1 MPPITPPIRST
12 TGVVCDRPADLP
24 HCSAGQQ
31 PRNNPWV
38 VIPIHDRNPTSRTPY
53 VTRALI
59 ALNAVAFLVSPLVL
73 GGLGDSAAEAACS
86 VQEFFDRWAAI
97 PRELMSG
104 EQLPLVVGP
113 AVIDATGAPAC
124 QLVEPAYEKLPIV
137 SAVTA
142 MFLHG
147 GWVHL
152 LGNMLFLFVF
162 GNNVEDRLGHVRY
175 LLFFLVCGIAATY
188 AFALTDVDART
199 TLVGASGAIAGVLGA
214 YLAWYPRARVI
225 SLVPFLLF
233 IPVPLPAWVVLSSW
247 FVIQAFYSLGTG
259 VAGGDVAYVS
269 HVAGFAV
276 GFLFGL
282 ALGRGKEPPRPVS
295 PYDVVPYRPR

>member
-1 MPPITPPIRST
+1 
-12 TGVVCDRPADLP
+12 
-24 HCSAGQQ
+24 
-31 PRNNPWV
+31 V
-38 VIPIHDRNPTSRTPY
+38 VIPIHDRNPTRRTPY
-53 VTRALI
+53 VTRVLI
-59 ALNAVAFLVSPLVL
+59 AVNAAAFLVSPLVL
-73 GGLGDSAAEAACS
+73 GGIGDSAAEAACA
-86 VQEFFDRWAAI
+86 VQGFFDRWAAI

-104 EQLPLVVGP
+104 EQLPLVAGP
-113 AVIDATGAPAC
+113 AVLDATGAPAC
-124 QLVEPAYEKLPIV
+124 QLVEPTYEKWPIL
-137 SAVTA
+137 STVTA
-142 MFLHG
+142 AFLHG

-175 LLFFLVCGIAATY
+175 LLFYLACAVAAAY
-188 AFALTDVDART
+188 VFALTDVNGRA

-225 SLVPFLLF
+225 ALVPFLLF
-233 IPVPLPAWVVLSSW
+233 IPLPLPAWVVLGSW
-247 FVIQAFYSLGTG
+247 FVIQAFYSLGAG
-259 VAGGDVAYVS
+259 VAGGDVAYMS

>member
-1 MPPITPPIRST
+1 
-12 TGVVCDRPADLP
+12 
-24 HCSAGQQ
+24 
-31 PRNNPWV
+31 V
-38 VIPIHDRNPTSRTPY
+38 VIPIHDRNPASRTPY

-59 ALNAVAFLVSPLVL
+59 ALNAVAFLVSPLVI
-73 GGLGDSAAEAACS
+73 GGIGDSAAEAACS

-147 GWVHL
+147 GWAHL

-162 GNNVEDRLGHVRY
+162 GNNVEDRLGRVRY
-175 LLFFLVCGIAATY
+175 LLFYLACGYLATY
-188 AFALTDVDART
+188 GFALSQPSSEE

-214 YLAWYPRARVI
+214 YLVLFPRARVT
-225 SLVPFLLF
+225 SLIPFLFF
-233 IPVPLPAWVVLSSW
+233 IPIWLPAWVVLGSW
-247 FVIQAFYSLGTG
+247 FVLQWLYVQGAGTAEGAG
-259 VAGGDVAYVS
+259 VAYLAHVVGF
-269 HVAGFAV
+269 VAGV
-276 GFLFGL
+276 LLVILLGGL
-282 ALGRGKEPPRPVS
+282 QQRRRPPPS
-295 PYDVVPYRPR
+295 PPPTWDYRYR

>member
-1 MPPITPPIRST
+1 MPPITLPIRST

-24 HCSAGQQ
+24 ALLGRQQ

-53 VTRALI
+53 VTRVLI

-73 GGLGDSAAEAACS
+73 GSIGDSAAEAACS

-147 GWVHL
+147 GWAHL

-188 AFALTDVDART
+188 AFALTDIDART

>member
-24 HCSAGQQ
+24 ALLGRQQ

-53 VTRALI
+53 VTRVLI

-73 GGLGDSAAEAACS
+73 GSIGDSAAEAACS

-124 QLVEPAYEKLPIV
+124 QLVEPGYEKLPIV

-147 GWVHL
+147 GWAHL

-188 AFALTDVDART
+188 AFALTDIDART

>member
-1 MPPITPPIRST
+1 M
-12 TGVVCDRPADLP
+12 
-24 HCSAGQQ
+24 
-31 PRNNPWV
+31 
-38 VIPIHDRNPTSRTPY
+38 VIPIHDRNPTRRTPY
-53 VTRALI
+53 VTRVLI
-59 ALNAVAFLVSPLVL
+59 ALNAAAFLISPLVL
-73 GGLGDSAAEAACS
+73 GGIGDSAAEAACS

-124 QLVEPAYEKLPIV
+124 QLVEPPYEKLPIL

-147 GWVHL
+147 GWAHL

-233 IPVPLPAWVVLSSW
+233 IPLPLPAWVVLGSW

-269 HVAGFAV
+269 HVAGFTV

-295 PYDVVPYRPR
+295 PYDVVPYRPL

>member
-1 MPPITPPIRST
+1 
-12 TGVVCDRPADLP
+12 
-24 HCSAGQQ
+24 
-31 PRNNPWV
+31 V
-38 VIPIHDRNPTSRTPY
+38 VIPIHDRNPTHRTPY
-53 VTRALI
+53 VTRILI
-59 ALNAVAFLVSPLVL
+59 ALNAAAFLISPLVF
-73 GGLGDSAAEAACS
+73 GGLGDSTTEAACAA
-86 VQEFFDRWAAI
+86 QEFFDRWAAI

-104 EQLPLVVGP
+104 EQLPLVAGP

-124 QLVEPAYEKLPIV
+124 QLVAPTYEKVPIV

-147 GWVHL
+147 GWAHL
-152 LGNMLFLFVF
+152 IGNMLFLFVF

-214 YLAWYPRARVI
+214 YLAWYPRARVV

-233 IPVPLPAWVVLSSW
+233 IPLPLPAWVVLGSW
-247 FVIQAFYSLGTG
+247 FVIQAFYSVGTG
-259 VAGGDVAYVS
+259 VVGGDVAYVS

>member
-24 HCSAGQQ
+24 ALLGRQQ

-124 QLVEPAYEKLPIV
+124 QLVEPGYEKLPIV

-147 GWVHL
+147 GWAHL

-188 AFALTDVDART
+188 AFALTDIDART

>member
-1 MPPITPPIRST
+1 MPPITLPIRST

-24 HCSAGQQ
+24 ALLGRQQ

-53 VTRALI
+53 VTRVLI

-73 GGLGDSAAEAACS
+73 GSIGDSAAEAACS

-97 PRELMSG
+97 PRELMSS

-147 GWVHL
+147 GWAHL

>member
-1 MPPITPPIRST
+1 
-12 TGVVCDRPADLP
+12 
-24 HCSAGQQ
+24 
-31 PRNNPWV
+31 V
-38 VIPIHDRNPTSRTPY
+38 VIPIHDRNPTRRTPY
-53 VTRALI
+53 VTRILI
-59 ALNAVAFLVSPLVL
+59 ALNVAAFLISPLVL
-73 GGLGDSAAEAACS
+73 GSIGDSTAVAACS
-86 VQEFFDRWAAI
+86 VQEFFDHWAAI

-104 EQLPLVVGP
+104 EPLPLVAGP
-113 AVIDATGAPAC
+113 AVVDATGAPAC
-124 QLVEPAYEKLPIV
+124 QLVEPTYDKEPFL
-137 SAVTA
+137 SAITA

-147 GWVHL
+147 GWAHL

-162 GNNVEDRLGHVRY
+162 GNNVEDRLGHLRY
-175 LLFFLVCGIAATY
+175 LLFFLVCGTAATY

-233 IPVPLPAWVVLSSW
+233 IPVPLPAWLVLGSW
-247 FVIQAFYSLGTG
+247 FVIQAFYSVGAG

-269 HVAGFAV
+269 HIAGFAV
-276 GFLFGL
+276 GFLFAL

-295 PYDVVPYRPR
+295 RYDVVPYRPR

>member
-24 HCSAGQQ
+24 ALLGRQQ

-147 GWVHL
+147 GWAHL

-162 GNNVEDRLGHVRY
+162 GNNVEDRLGRLRFLAFYDYGNVR
-175 LLFFLVCGIAATY
+175 FNDPVQPG
-188 AFALTDVDART
+188 VDASNSIYSIGLGMRMSYRK
-199 TLVGASGAIAGVLGA
+199 LV
-214 YLAWYPRARVI
+214 
-225 SLVPFLLF
+225 SLRLDAAQ
-233 IPVPLPAWVVLSSW
+233 IMHPVPSSRSTDSLRVTGALAVV
-247 FVIQAFYSLGTG
+247 F
-259 VAGGDVAYVS
+259 
-269 HVAGFAV
+269 
-276 GFLFGL
+276 
-282 ALGRGKEPPRPVS
+282 
-295 PYDVVPYRPR
+295 